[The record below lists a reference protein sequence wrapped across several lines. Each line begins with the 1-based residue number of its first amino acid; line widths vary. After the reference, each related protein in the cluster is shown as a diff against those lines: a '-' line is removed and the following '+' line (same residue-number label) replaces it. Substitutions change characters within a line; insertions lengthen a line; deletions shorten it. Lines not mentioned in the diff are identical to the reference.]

1 MGEDDYQVFP
11 DDHNGSLNDS
21 YDYYDYEQHSV
32 CDKASVRSFAAVFL
46 PLVYGLTLVLGLAG
60 NSLVVLVYS
69 GRGGGHLRTLTD
81 VCLLNLAAADLLLL
95 VTLPLWAAA
104 AATQGWHLGAALC
117 KLTAYLYSATFSCS
131 MFLLACISADRY
143 LAVARPAAGR
153 RCAGGGCRGRVLVC
167 VGVWV
172 SACVLGLPDLL
183 FSHVRPA
190 SHGGLTCV
198 TVLPRGMTRRAT
210 VALELL
216 EVALCFLLPLGVM
229 GVCYGLVWRALSRA
243 AGLRRDRKWHALR
256 VLLAVVLVFL
266 LTQLPYN
273 AVKLTRALDSAYA
286 LVTDCEVSKSLDRAM
301 QVTESLALSH
311 ACINPLL
318 YAFVG
323 SAFRGRV
330 LRAAKD
336 LSERLRRR
344 GARRRQAA
352 PAVEMSLR
360 GPDQTHSH
368 SGSDLEDT
376 STFTI

>member
-117 KLTAYLYSATFSCS
+117 KLTSYLYSATFSCS

-153 RCAGGGCRGRVLVC
+153 R
-167 VGVWV
+167 
-172 SACVLGLPDLL
+172 PT
-183 FSHVRPA
+183 
-190 SHGGLTCV
+190 SHGGLACV
-198 TVLPRGMTRRAT
+198 TVLPRGMTRRAV

-216 EVALCFLLPLGVM
+216 EVGLRFLLPLGVM

-243 AGLRRDRKWHALR
+243 AGLRRDRKWRALR

-273 AVKLTRALDSAYA
+273 VVKLTRALDSAYA

-318 YAFVG
+318 YASVG

-336 LSERLRRR
+336 LSERLGRR
-344 GARRRQAA
+344 GARRRQA

-360 GPDQTHSH
+360 GPDQTHSP